1 MDLGPW
7 LESLQPLLSRDLG
20 YPMVMAVAK
29 LEPQVLVELVDP
41 QGITRGLSPPSGPAH
56 DGRYGAPKFFENVGA
71 ASGVSSHTAFR
82 MFYQPFRVTT
92 TQTLLGH
99 LVDVPRIAERF
110 LMPDSVD
117 IGCLRCDA
125 REYAFT
131 VACGLGAGQPFPIQD
146 RRLLRLQRHLTGAF
160 AQRMAPA
167 WEQSAL
173 VLDSSGSAIHCDVKA
188 PPPHLRELRSL
199 VARELEERQEP
210 DERAELLWDDL
221 WNSGWTVARIDD
233 ADGRR
238 YLTIRR
244 AKAEQPVLSPVE
256 RAVLAFARAG
266 RSVKWIA
273 AELGISNAGASMQ
286 LRSGLTKL
294 GLKHRLELLRL
305 R

>member
-1 MDLGPW
+1 
-7 LESLQPLLSRDLG
+7 
-20 YPMVMAVAK
+20 
-29 LEPQVLVELVDP
+29 
-41 QGITRGLSPPSGPAH
+41 
-56 DGRYGAPKFFENVGA
+56 
-71 ASGVSSHTAFR
+71 
-82 MFYQPFRVTT
+82 
-92 TQTLLGH
+92 
-99 LVDVPRIAERF
+99 
-110 LMPDSVD
+110 
-117 IGCLRCDA
+117 
-125 REYAFT
+125 
-131 VACGLGAGQPFPIQD
+131 
-146 RRLLRLQRHLTGAF
+146 
-160 AQRMAPA
+160 MAPA